1 MITKTTVNKEYQSL
15 FEEIKAASNGTL
27 LINNLEQFFGS
38 IQEIAAL
45 NEKFLRLPLEEPMFE
60 IDANTRKITIP
71 DNFKVNGLSVQ
82 GDNLAET
89 VFFCIDR
96 YFDHTDL
103 SNMKIRIK
111 WKVGQVNGESVNFIK
126 STDIKPGF
134 IVFGW
139 PIAKDLTGKNGAISF
154 AVEFYNESGY
164 SLNTLVHSAN
174 IKEGLLLDNPIV
186 VDVTSLIKDMLQNSQ
201 FGEGDAA
208 VDDIIWLTNN
218 GLIEDINL
226 NEFKE
231 EINLEVGALIPDDDP
246 TSIPKKLYVNAS
258 AGIDAEI
265 IYTTLDNLKL
275 NLSEEY
281 LLYTADALEEKG
293 VYYIKLADGAYQK
306 ATISDLNNYG
316 SEENPVELY
325 KKYAVILADK
335 ANTYIVKAQGVK
347 YDANDNKIGAGEST
361 ESTPVKVPQAKQ
373 PKSITIEK
381 IGEDDLIEG
390 SGYTRDIG
398 IDNKIIFIDDSGV
411 SLKGTP
417 NFEDGY
423 GALRY
428 SWYQDNEAIEEGD
441 WTFDAFSELD
451 ITEEGEYKLSVVNY
465 RNATYAEPAESE
477 VYTASYLAS
486 TLTARVTDGLDN
498 GYITLDKNPDGG
510 YKATARGIL
519 TINYEIANSDRS
531 TQVRFA
537 LMNSENKEVNA
548 TFEDK
553 KDGTALCTINSQY
566 LTDGG
571 EYYISVSNVYN
582 GSIYTIKA
590 AIDDGDKFT
599 VNLK

>member
-45 NEKFLRLPLEEPMFE
+45 NEKFLRLPLDEPMFE

-103 SNMKIRIK
+103 NNMKIRIK
-111 WKVGQVNGESVNFIK
+111 WKVGQASGESANFIQ
-126 STDIKPGF
+126 SVDIKPGY
-134 IVFGW
+134 IIFGW
-139 PIAKDLTGKNGAISF
+139 PIAKELTGKSGAINF
-154 AVEFYNESGY
+154 AIEFYNDYGY

-201 FGEGDAA
+201 FGEGEAA

-218 GLIEDINL
+218 GLIEDIDL
-226 NEFKE
+226 NEFNG
-231 EINLEVGALIPDDDP
+231 EINLEVGSLIPGNDP
-246 TSIPKKLYVNAS
+246 TSIPKQLYANAT

-265 IYTTLDNLKL
+265 YYSVPQGLV
-275 NLSEEY
+275 LSEEY
-281 LLYTADALEEKG
+281 FPYTADVLEEKG

-306 ATISDLNNYG
+306 ATVSDLNNYG
-316 SEENPVELY
+316 DEENPVELY

-347 YDANDNKIGAGEST
+347 YDANDNKIGAGDIV

-373 PKSITIEK
+373 PESITIEK

-398 IDNKIIFIDDSGV
+398 IDNKIIFIDESGV

-428 SWYQDNEAIEEGD
+428 SWYKNNEAVEEGD

-451 ITEEGEYKLSVVNY
+451 ILEEGEYKLSVVNY

-477 VYTASYLAS
+477 IYTASYLAS
-486 TLTARVTDGLDN
+486 TLTAEVVDGLDN

-519 TINYEIANSDRS
+519 TINYAITNSDRS

-537 LMNSENKEVNA
+537 LMNSEDKEVNA